1 MRKGTI
7 KVLSTLLSVTTVA
20 AMLSACGSAA
30 TTATAEPATRTAKSA
45 KTTESKTAQPR
56 SATTLGVLLFHERM
70 LKAFQGRIDQ
80 RELNQRRTLC
90 RIML

>member
-1 MRKGTI
+1 MANQQNQQQNNQQQRQQQPNQPQEQPDQQQQQQQPKPNQGQQ
-7 KVLSTLLSVTTVA
+7 K
-20 AMLSACGSAA
+20 
-30 TTATAEPATRTAKSA
+30 TAESKP
-45 KTTESKTAQPR
+45 TEPR
-56 SATTLGVLLFHERM
+56 SAITLGVLLFHERM